1 MTPPTNPTKPDLNYV
16 CPHCGQPAVA
26 GNHFCDKTTVPKAPS
41 RPKAGRKVPTG
52 ALVVVGVTFA
62 AVVVLWRFVGPASL
76 VLAALG
82 LLGFLVFTALRGPR
96 P

>member
-26 GNHFCDKTTVPKAPS
+26 GNHFCDKTTVSEAPARRS
-41 RPKAGRKVPTG
+41 SRKVPTG
-52 ALVVVGVTFA
+52 ALVVAGVTFA
-62 AVVVLWRFVGPASL
+62 TIVVLWRFTGPASL

-82 LLGFLVFTALRGPR
+82 LLGFLLWKGRKKK
-96 P
+96 